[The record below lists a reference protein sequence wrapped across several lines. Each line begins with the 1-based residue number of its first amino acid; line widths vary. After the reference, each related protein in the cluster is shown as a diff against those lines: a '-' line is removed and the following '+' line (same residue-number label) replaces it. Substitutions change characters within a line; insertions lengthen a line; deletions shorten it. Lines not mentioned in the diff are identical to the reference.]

1 MGDGDVA
8 TLLRTLLAT
17 TWRCYHHCRR
27 TLRQAASRA
36 TMATMSIRLLFVLAL
51 AIPVAG
57 QQNQPATPTP
67 EQLLAAKLKAPF
79 LQRVD
84 WCIDYDL
91 ALQRA
96 AKTDKLV
103 FGYFTTAGP

>member
-1 MGDGDVA
+1 
-8 TLLRTLLAT
+8 
-17 TWRCYHHCRR
+17 
-27 TLRQAASRA
+27 
-36 TMATMSIRLLFVLAL
+36 MARMSIRLLFALAL

-57 QQNQPATPTP
+57 QQDQPAPATP
-67 EQLLAAKLKAPF
+67 EQLLQTKLQEPF

-84 WCIDYDL
+84 WCTDYDL

-96 AKTDKLV
+96 AQADKLV